1 MITTR
6 SPLRISLGGGG
17 TDLPSYYRQHGG
29 FLIAGAINKYVYVN
43 VMRPFT
49 QGIYLKYSHLEHVD
63 AVNEVQHPIIR
74 EAIQML
80 GFKTPQVEITTLAD
94 IPSGTGLGSSGSFT
108 TGLLKARLQGPR
120 RRHTGQR
127 EVAELA
133 CELETDRLGEP
144 IGKQDQYIA
153 ACGGLTCFT
162 FNPDDTVD
170 VAPLAISMDTKFD
183 LEDNLLLF
191 FTGFS
196 RSAGS
201 ILKDQN
207 TKTKSSDKD
216 IIANLHFV
224 KELGLKSKTLL
235 ESGKTTEFGALMHEH
250 WEHKKRRSGGMST
263 AHIDQWYDLGMKNG
277 AGGGK
282 LVGAGGGGFLLFYA
296 NDRNMLRHAMAA
308 AGLEEVRFAFDFEGT
323 KVLFS

>member
-1 MITTR
+1 
-6 SPLRISLGGGG
+6 
-17 TDLPSYYRQHGG
+17 
-29 FLIAGAINKYVYVN
+29 
-43 VMRPFT
+43 
-49 QGIYLKYSHLEHVD
+49 
-63 AVNEVQHPIIR
+63 
-74 EAIQML
+74 
-80 GFKTPQVEITTLAD
+80 
-94 IPSGTGLGSSGSFT
+94 
-108 TGLLKARLQGPR
+108 
-120 RRHTGQR
+120 
-127 EVAELA
+127 
-133 CELETDRLGEP
+133 
-144 IGKQDQYIA
+144 
-153 ACGGLTCFT
+153 
-162 FNPDDTVD
+162 
-170 VAPLAISMDTKFD
+170 MDTKFD

-216 IIANLHFV
+216 MMANLHFV

-250 WEHKKRRSGGMST
+250 WEHKKRRSGGMSN

-277 AGGGK
+277 AVGGK

-296 NDRNMLRHAMAA
+296 NDRNKLRHAMAA